1 MALTFNSQDF
11 HLRTY
16 QESIYQNSK
25 SQNTLVVLPTGL
37 GKTHIALALARDLLE
52 RNQNKKI
59 LFLAP
64 TKPLV
69 HQHYETFAKYFSP
82 QDSLCEIHGNINIE
96 KRKTLYDS
104 CQIIFATPQTIRNDI
119 LSKKIDLTKFSLIV
133 FDEAH
138 RATGDYSYAQIAKSA
153 KEQNPGCLFLA
164 LTASPGSN
172 LDSIEQ
178 ITKNLYI
185 EHIEV
190 RGRDHPQV
198 TPHIKDIKTNF
209 EVVELS
215 IDLDKIRKLL
225 DISILS
231 RLRQLK
237 NMGFLQNI
245 KEERLSLLPKKRL
258 IEMQKSILAQKN
270 ISNNWYSL
278 KALSI
283 LSSIL
288 KLSHALNLL
297 ESESLKAFDIYMQQL
312 FELSKTTK
320 TKSVKDIVNDANV
333 KLAYNLAKELL
344 SQNIEHP
351 KVRALKKIIARTLNQ
366 KPNAKIIIF
375 SEYRNTVEVLKD
387 SLSEL
392 FNLQRFVGQASKLE
406 KGMSQKEQVKIL
418 NEFKEGKFN
427 ILVSTCVA
435 EEGLDVPQVDLV
447 VFYEPVS
454 SAIRSIQ
461 RKGRTGRQEIG
472 ELVILITKDSKD
484 EIYYWISKRKEK
496 LMFKLLEEFNYK
508 RKLINQTALEDTS
521 SVPIQIEKERDDNNP
536 LIQTDSGIAHKLLDT
551 SRNPYA
557 IGEQSPIQNNLQ
569 NNNSK
574 LPIKIIIDNR
584 ESNSRLCSLLCEK
597 VQNIEFSNLDI
608 GDYVVGEDCIIE
620 RKSINDFI
628 SSILDKR
635 IFDQISKLKEIKK
648 PLLII
653 EGDKNKL
660 LQTSLHENVIYSILL
675 HILIDQK
682 IPIFFTNDENES
694 LLLILNFARR
704 EQLGPSDSFSP
715 HAHKQI
721 TTLPQM
727 QKYFISALPFIG
739 PKLAC
744 RLLKKAKTIKQLI
757 NAKEERLQ
765 KVEGIG
771 DKKAKILFDLF
782 NQEYKEE

>member
-1 MALTFNSQDF
+1 MSITFNSQDF

-25 SQNTLVVLPTGL
+25 NQNTLVVLPTGL
-37 GKTHIALALARDLLE
+37 GKTHIAIALARDLLE
-52 RNQNKKI
+52 TKADRKI
-59 LFLAP
+59 FFLAP

-69 HQHYETFAKYFSP
+69 HQHLETFAQYFSP
-82 QDSLCEIHGNINIE
+82 QDLLCEIHGNINIE
-96 KRKTLYDS
+96 KRESFYKS
-104 CQIIFATPQTIRNDI
+104 CQLIFATPQTIRNDI
-119 LSKKIDLTKFSLIV
+119 LSKKINLQDISLVI

-138 RATGDYSYAQIAKSA
+138 RATGDYSYNQIAKSVY
-153 KEQNPGCLFLA
+153 ETNPNCRFLG

-172 LDSIEQ
+172 LESIEQ

-190 RGRDHPQV
+190 RGKEHPEV
-198 TPHIKDIKTNF
+198 LPHIKEVKTTF

-215 IDLDKIRKLL
+215 IDFEKIRKLL
-225 DISILS
+225 DLSILA

-237 NMGFLQNI
+237 NMGFLENV
-245 KEERLSLLPKKRL
+245 KEERLSILPKKRL

-270 ISNNWYSL
+270 STNNWYQMRAISL
-278 KALSI
+278 IA
-283 LSSIL
+283 SIL

-297 ESESLKAFDIYMQQL
+297 ESESLKAFDLYMQQL
-312 FELSKTTK
+312 FELAKTTK
-320 TKSVKDIVNDANV
+320 TKAVKNVTNDANV
-333 KLAYNLAKELL
+333 KLAYNLSKELL

-351 KVRALKKIIARTLNQ
+351 KLKILKKIIARTLNQ
-366 KPNAKIIIF
+366 KPDAKIIVF
-375 SEYRNTVEVLKD
+375 SEYRNTVEILVQ

-392 FNLQRFVGQASKLE
+392 FQVQRFVGQASKLE

-447 VFYEPVS
+447 IFYEPVS

-496 LMFKLLEEFNYK
+496 LMFKILEEFNYK
-508 RKLINQTALEDTS
+508 RKLINQKTLEDTK
-521 SVPIQIEKERDDNNP
+521 SVPMQIERERKEQN
-536 LIQTDSGIAHKLLDT
+536 LV
-551 SRNPYA
+551 
-557 IGEQSPIQNNLQ
+557 QNNNQSQQ

-574 LPIKIIIDNR
+574 LPLKIIIDSR
-584 ESNSRLCSLLCEK
+584 ESSSRLCSLICEK
-597 VQNIEFSNLDI
+597 VQNIEFSALDI
-608 GDYVVGEDCIIE
+608 GDYIVGEDSIIE
-620 RKSINDFI
+620 RKSINDFV

-635 IFDQISKLKEIKK
+635 IFNQINRLKEIKK

-653 EGDKNKL
+653 EGDKTKL
-660 LQTSLHENVIYSILL
+660 LQTNLHENVIYSILL

-704 EQLGPSDSFSP
+704 GQLGPSDSFSP

-727 QKYFISALPFIG
+727 QEYFISALPFIG
-739 PKLAC
+739 PKLAR
-744 RLLKKAKTIKQLI
+744 RLLKKAKTIKKII
-757 NAKEERLQ
+757 NAKQERLQ
-765 KVEGIG
+765 KVEGVG
-771 DKKAKILFDLF
+771 DKKAKILYDLF
-782 NQEYKEE
+782 NQEYKKED